1 MCRYKNDVELQTQE
15 NILIESVEKAQE
27 VTSTLFID
35 NCAVSDVVD
44 IKVVAENKAGTASH
58 VAKLSVVGTSVIFGI
73 LLPSFAFTSVVGRG

>member
-1 MCRYKNDVELQTQE
+1 LCRYKNDVELQTQE